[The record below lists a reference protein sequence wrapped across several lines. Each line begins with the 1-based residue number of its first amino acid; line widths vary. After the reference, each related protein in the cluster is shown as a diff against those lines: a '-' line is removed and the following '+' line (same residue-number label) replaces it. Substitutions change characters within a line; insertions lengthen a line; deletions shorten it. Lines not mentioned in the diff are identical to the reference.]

1 MCKYQMI
8 NWDLIFDEVG
18 EHLENIYNLILPV
31 TVIVKPMP
39 QTPKTQT
46 QKPKTKGP
54 WDDTKIL

>member
-1 MCKYQMI
+1 MI
-8 NWDLIFDEVG
+8 YWDLIFDEVG
-18 EHLENIYNLILPV
+18 EHLENIYNLTLPV
-31 TVIVKPMP
+31 TVIVKPRP